1 MVGRV
6 SVANRN
12 VHCKQTRAWSDAP
25 CRQKSVSI
33 GVNPWLK
40 LLREFGLGK
49 IVRGGVG

>member
-1 MVGRV
+1 MSIASKRAHG
-6 SVANRN
+6 A
-12 VHCKQTRAWSDAP
+12 TRPAGK
-25 CRQKSVSI
+25 KSVSI